1 MILAGAGIVFKAQ
14 RFLRLFLCFICDR
27 LWQNR
32 LPGISGLVWIEPR
45 ICGGWSAQI
54 GRQKNIL
61 LFRWRARFLHEFTLY
76 IPLVAGGAAVR
87 LEHFHDV
94 RVVRPSEV

>member
-32 LPGISGLVWIEPR
+32 RLGFRTGLD
-45 ICGGWSAQI
+45 GGTA
-54 GRQKNIL
+54 L
-61 LFRWRARFLHEFTLY
+61 A
-76 IPLVAGGAAVR
+76 VA
-87 LEHFHDV
+87 D
-94 RVVRPSEV
+94 